1 MDIGFTWD
9 LLIFTSFSCCF
20 FFVLVQ
26 FSTRDSYITQ
36 TLVSTKSA
44 GVWAVMTMAEFN
56 APALSLCL
64 GERKTSRSWVGGK
77 LDNMS
82 FLSTGWG
89 NVHDFPCGVSHPDR
103 IENLFRRTLF
113 EMLNSTSSK
122 ENGEIPPKNSIK
134 LWIFSRKKKNTN
146 SLTSLARKVHPKC
159 H

>member
-20 FFVLVQ
+20 FVLVQ

-36 TLVSTKSA
+36 TFVSTKSA
-44 GVWAVMTMAEFN
+44 GVWAVMMMAEFN

-89 NVHDFPCGVSHPDR
+89 NVHDFPCGVAHPDR
-103 IENLFRRTLF
+103 IGNLFWRTLF
-113 EMLNSTSSK
+113 EMLNSTSSN
-122 ENGEIPPKNSIK
+122 ENGEICVEIPPKNSIK
-134 LWIFSRKKKNTN
+134 LWIFPRKKKKNN
-146 SLTSLARKVHPKC
+146 SRWHP
-159 H
+159 